1 MASEAVAALVGLL
14 CTIVSS
20 VVTFFLTRRKYN
32 TEVDSQQIQNMKDSF
47 EVYKKMMEEALDSQK
62 RRLEETIAFQD
73 KKIDVLQKENDN
85 LKNQFN
91 QLQGQM
97 INLLMGN
104 NLAELQGKLAGF
116 SGMTFNTKE
125 ED

>member
-1 MASEAVAALVGLL
+1 MASEITIALVGLL
-14 CTIVSS
+14 CTTVSS
-20 VVTFFLTRRKYN
+20 LVTFFLTKRKYN

-62 RRLEETIAFQD
+62 QRLEETIAFQD
-73 KKIDVLQKENDN
+73 KKIDILQKENDN
-85 LKNQFN
+85 LKSQFN

-104 NLAELQGKLAGF
+104 NLTEMQNKLSFIQGK
-116 SGMTFNTKE
+116 E
-125 ED
+125 EA